1 MTAPAVAPV
10 LDVERLTTY
19 NPVVLT
25 TDFNVSFPLFG
36 DGTDLEVWYNGA
48 KLSSSAYSVLSP
60 SGTLSLLIRPVTD
73 AYVRLNTG
81 VSSGTLLI
89 VGAAHPRRTTQA
101 TSPFATRDFNLAFSD
116 IIASI
121 REMWRATKRS
131 IKSPPGETDDLVM
144 PDKTTRAGQILGFD
158 SNGLPVVGPGTT
170 GAIGVTAYAASQI
183 ATTNLVSPTVRADR
197 DRWSKNH
204 AVAGRDFGVP
214 ADTSSSASTPILAIM
229 AALDERGG
237 GIIDLPETNLSIT
250 ATLDNKYS
258 RVLVNGA
265 GPVHNHD
272 GGTPTYGTVLIPN
285 FAGTVLKHRTPYG
298 ASNAKNIGGGFQ
310 NLKVVGNGVATRL
323 LEVDS
328 IGRGVYDL
336 LLEDC
341 VGTEAAKFICGVS
354 GTNLAEACDIQRA
367 IVNLFIRQFA
377 SGAAQSC
384 KGVVMDGSSNANVSF
399 NEMRFLI
406 QHYNGHALDIISA
419 DNNIIDLACVRPG
432 GGTGYTVMG
441 RGPTASRPVGCDSN
455 IFRKIS
461 SGSGGAIY
469 LEGTDTGGVTAGV
482 RNEIEYLDTGNG
494 TPLPTKGTGSSW
506 AYRRLLDGSDWGRA
520 FGPTVF
526 IDQIGDLATEKGAL
540 STATVRFRNSTGDVI
555 RVSDGT
561 NEWGL
566 GYVSGALTIFR
577 IAGSGTINLG
587 NGVGVK
593 IWTPGF
599 NGTAPTAKPT
609 VTGSRGANAALAS
622 LLTALSSMG
631 LLTDSSS

>member
-1 MTAPAVAPV
+1 MTITDRLAGINEGVAVKAPCVVATTANITLSGTQTIDGVAVVAGDRV
-10 LDVERLTTY
+10 LVKDQTTGSQNGIYVVSAGAWERAK
-19 NPVVLT
+19 
-25 TDFNVSFPLFG
+25 DFNGVR
-36 DGTDLEVWYNGA
+36 DVVRGTQVY
-48 KLSSSAYSVLSP
+48 VLSG
-60 SGTLSLLIRPVTD
+60 STNAQQIFYLST
-73 AYVRLNTG
+73 
-81 VSSGTLLI
+81 
-89 VGAAHPRRTTQA
+89 
-101 TSPFATRDFNLAFSD
+101 TSPVIGTSALTWDLAANL
-116 IIASI
+116 
-121 REMWRATKRS
+121 
-131 IKSPPGETDDLVM
+131 
-144 PDKTTRAGQILGFD
+144 
-158 SNGLPVVGPGTT
+158 
-170 GAIGVTAYAASQI
+170 AYAASQI
-183 ATTNLVSPTVRADR
+183 ATTNLVSPTLRADR
-197 DRWSKNH
+197 DRWAKQH

-237 GIIDLPETNLSIT
+237 GVVDLPETNLSIT

-367 IVNLFIRQFA
+367 VVNLFIRQYA

-482 RNEIEYLDTGNG
+482 RNSIEWLDTGNG

-506 AYRRLLDGSDWGRA
+506 EYARLLDGSRWGFT

-526 IDQIGDLATEKGAL
+526 IDQIGDLATEKAAL
-540 STATVRFRNSTGDVI
+540 SAATMRLRNSTGDVLRI
-555 RVSDGT
+555 SDGT
-561 NEWGL
+561 NEFGI
-566 GYVSGALTIFR
+566 GYISGALTIFR
-577 IAGSGTINLG
+577 VAGTGTINLG

-593 IWTPGF
+593 LWAPGF
-599 NGTAPTAKPT
+599 NGTASTAKPT
-609 VTGSRGANAALAS
+609 VSGSRGANAALQS

-631 LLTDSSS
+631 LVTDSSS